1 MVFLFTQRVICPQL
15 RLESRDINSY
25 QMHQTN
31 LCESK
36 NTLFPSQLQSVSMFP
51 PDVCTKLDL
60 RCTSRTLSN
69 RLCNLFHRLSCWLQ
83 SEKNVNRLKE
93 ITFDGEGY
101 PLIRDIAPTSASA
114 ISALQFSGAKGAQFV

>member
-1 MVFLFTQRVICPQL
+1 MNFLFTQRVICPQL

-31 LCESK
+31 LWESI
-36 NTLFPSQLQSVSMFP
+36 NTLAPSQLLSVSKFP

-69 RLCNLFHRLSCWLQ
+69 RLCNLFHRLTCRLQ
-83 SEKNVNRLKE
+83 QKPV
-93 ITFDGEGY
+93 
-101 PLIRDIAPTSASA
+101 
-114 ISALQFSGAKGAQFV
+114 AKKSLLMGRGPR